1 MIVDGKKETG
11 TFSESFDYVIVG
23 SGAAGATVA
32 RVLADTGA
40 TIAVVE
46 EGPAIDASAFGDR
59 MYPAMRD
66 MFRDMGAQVARG
78 RTFIP
83 VIQGRGL
90 GGSTVINSAIVW
102 RMPDDVWEPWAT
114 EHGLGAALPLEDL
127 HRHWDQIE
135 RETAVTRTPAP
146 VWGRNNSVIDDAVR
160 EMGLSGA
167 ATRRNVHMC
176 RGSARCQL
184 GCPFGAKQSMLNT
197 YLPYARERGATLIA
211 NAPVQRVTMEGDR
224 AVAVEGRFH
233 AGPGRKKGERFS
245 IRAGKAVIVA
255 ASAIQTPGVLQRS
268 GVRSRHLGAHFQA
281 HPGVPVMGLF
291 DEPVDMWWGATQ
303 GYDVDHHRI
312 DLRFKIESLSLPPE
326 TVFARLPGVGATWL
340 ENMARSG
347 HMTSWAVQMRASAEG
362 SIRERVFGTDIRFDL
377 NRLDMDN
384 IRRGIRFSAEM
395 LFVAGAREVMAGVYG
410 MPPVITSIDQAA
422 QFETGPADPRAYA
435 VVMSHM
441 FGTARMGVDE
451 RNGVVGPDFAVHG
464 TKNFYVVDSSV
475 FPTNT
480 GVNPQH
486 PIMGV
491 AMHAGEKLA
500 LSA

>member
-1 MIVDGKKETG
+1 MIVDGRNETRD
-11 TFSESFDYVIVG
+11 FAESFDYVIVG
-23 SGAAGATVA
+23 SGAAGATAA

-40 TIAVVE
+40 SIAVVE
-46 EGPAIDASAFGDR
+46 EGPVIDHDRFGDL

-66 MFRDMGAQVARG
+66 MFRDMAAQVARG

-102 RMPDDVWEPWAT
+102 RIPDDVWEPWAR
-114 EHGLGAALPLEDL
+114 EHGLGDALPLEDL

-135 RETAVTRTPAP
+135 TEIAVTRTPPA
-146 VWGRNNSVIDDAVR
+146 VWGHNNAILDVAVT
-160 EMGLSGA
+160 ELGMSGA

-197 YLPYARERGATLIA
+197 YLPYARDRGATLVA
-211 NAPVQRVTMEGDR
+211 NAPVHKVIMKGER

-233 AGPGRKKGERFS
+233 RGAQSKGVRFR
-245 IRAGKAVIVA
+245 IGAKRAVIVA

-291 DEPVDMWWGATQ
+291 DEPVDLWSGATQ
-303 GYDVDHHRI
+303 GYDVDHHRR
-312 DLRFKIESLSLPPE
+312 DGPFKIESLSLPPE
-326 TVFARLPGVGATWL
+326 TIFARLSGVGAAWL
-340 ENMARSG
+340 DNIASSG
-347 HMTSWAVQMRASAEG
+347 HLSSYAVQMRSSAEG
-362 SIRERVFGTDIRFDL
+362 SIQRRFYGTDIRFDL
-377 NRLDMDN
+377 NHADMVA
-384 IRRGIRFSAEM
+384 IRKGIRVTAEM
-395 LFVAGAREVMAGVYG
+395 LFAAGAHSVVPGVYG
-410 MPPVITSIDQAA
+410 MPPVITSVDQAA
-422 QFETGPADPRAYA
+422 QFETGPPDPRAYS

-441 FGTARMGVDE
+441 FGTARMAIEE
-451 RNGVVGPDFAVHG
+451 RSGVVDSNFTVHG
-464 TKNFYVVDSSV
+464 TENLYVVDSSV

-491 AMHAGEKLA
+491 AMHAAKKLA
-500 LSA
+500 AAT